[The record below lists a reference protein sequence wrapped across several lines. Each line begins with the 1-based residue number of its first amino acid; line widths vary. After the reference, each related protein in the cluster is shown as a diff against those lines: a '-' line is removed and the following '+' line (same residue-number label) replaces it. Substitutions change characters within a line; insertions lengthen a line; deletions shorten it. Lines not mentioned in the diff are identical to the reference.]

1 MRGHMRYSFKKPKLK
16 ALYEQEKDAHKY
28 PNVVDD
34 FFEVIDII
42 ENVKDSRELYA
53 FKSIRFE
60 KLEGKRGKEGQRSL
74 RLNKQYRLIVIL
86 QTDQQGEYLE
96 ILDIED
102 YH

>member
-1 MRGHMRYSFKKPKLK
+1 MRFSFKANKIKS
-16 ALYEQEKDAHKY
+16 LYEYAKDAHKY

-34 FFEVIDII
+34 FFEVMDII
-42 ENVKDSRELYA
+42 ENVQNSREIYA
-53 FKSIRFE
+53 FKSLRFE
-60 KLEGKRGKEGQRSL
+60 KLEGKRGKAEQRSL

-86 QTDQQGEYLE
+86 RTDQQGEYLE